1 LDNQL
6 DSRSW
11 ALAFSGCFARTTRIA
26 RSKKEI
32 PPSSRKIPF
41 FRYWPKV
48 RTVWQAGDALLFY
61 GRAVTDSHAPN
72 GSRARCVASNWFDS
86 LAPVSSRG
94 RHARLATRP
103 YSGSAVA
110 HPQIGRAV
118 QRPAPGDMVSL
129 TVSSEADGGM
139 DTAEIRHLRMSTG
152 QYSAHECRLGVLHNL
167 FACPLLV
174 IAIAIAGLVFG
185 EKAAQGEII
194 AELRELIGP
203 DSARAVQTMIL
214 SAYKPMHSA
223 LASGFG
229 VVTLLLG
236 ATGAFCEVYDAL
248 NNIWG
253 VRRDTGG
260 GAWALIRARFLSFGL
275 VLIVGF
281 LLLVSLV
288 VSAALAGIAKYA
300 DRFLPIPAFVLHMV
314 DVLFSVAV
322 ITVLFAMIFRMLPEL
337 KITWGDVW
345 VGAALTAVLFT
356 LGKFLIGFYIGKSVS
371 ASSYG
376 AAGSLVIV
384 VAWIYYSSLILYF
397 GAEFTQVYACRYGS
411 QIGLRGKEK
420 PRLA

>member
-1 LDNQL
+1 MHDSQHVPIPDQPSHIHKSDVRCSGQRPGIWSRLQFPVRPTAVWTLLKSAISECLRDNIQRM
-6 DSRSW
+6 SA
-11 ALAFSGCFARTTRIA
+11 ALAYYTIF
-26 RSKKEI
+26 
-32 PPSSRKIPF
+32 
-41 FRYWPKV
+41 
-48 RTVWQAGDALLFY
+48 
-61 GRAVTDSHAPN
+61 
-72 GSRARCVASNWFDS
+72 S
-86 LAPVSSRG
+86 LA
-94 RHARLATRP
+94 
-103 YSGSAVA
+103 
-110 HPQIGRAV
+110 
-118 QRPAPGDMVSL
+118 
-129 TVSSEADGGM
+129 
-139 DTAEIRHLRMSTG
+139 
-152 QYSAHECRLGVLHNL
+152 
-167 FACPLLV
+167 PLLV